1 MNTVLM
7 LQDGQLD
14 HKITCAVTINA
25 KSTYCPAELVVDTG
39 SALAI
44 ISEHLYR
51 EHFSDVPLKSRVP
64 VLGCLSATVQHADT
78 TILATLYVVKTG
90 TALLGLDFFRALTLS
105 IELNAVLSPT
115 TSSPAVTSPA
125 AVVAEVIAR
134 SVTEEKLGLAKGF
147 VHRVKIREDV
157 QPVKQKLRRLPVSV
171 RQAVSAEIERLL
183 EMDVI

>member
-78 TILATLYVVKTG
+78 TVPATLYVVKTG
-90 TALLGLDFFRALTLS
+90 TALLGSDLFRALRLS
-105 IELNAVLSPT
+105 IEHNAVLSPA
-115 TSSPAVTSPA
+115 TSSPAFTSPVA
-125 AVVAEVIAR
+125 PVAEVIAQ
-134 SVTEEKLGLAKGF
+134 SVTGEKLGLAKGF
-147 VHRVKIREDV
+147 IHRVKIREGV
-157 QPVKQKLRRLPVSV
+157 QPVQQKLRKAPSLCETSCLR
-171 RQAVSAEIERLL
+171 RN
-183 EMDVI
+183 